1 MNEQLDLAS
10 YADLD
15 YSDTFGNQA
24 DATELL
30 KAIQAG
36 SITGRDTA
44 NQSLTQEPLKLESL
58 EHTLK
63 SLEFRM
69 KDVKL
74 WNAIPKDIAANTV
87 EEYVTLESYGA
98 DVGGFYDE
106 GQLADSQDSKYNR
119 HAELV
124 KYIQVVGSVTLQ
136 AQLVKSFVPAMARE
150 VENKTMWVIR
160 KLSSSLTKANSD
172 IISQEFNGIFRQ
184 HARIGST
191 GQDQTYATLD
201 AYQDSPAVIDLRG
214 DSLSQQDLDT
224 AGVNINQAFGDIDSL
239 WAPPMVLS
247 GLFSDFFQR
256 QRLITGDTSNKGIIG
271 TVPKGIDTQFGT
283 IMLNQDK
290 FMQQSPARLLT
301 DAATAPKAPA
311 APAVSSQALVAD
323 TTTRFVAGEVFS
335 GALGTV
341 FYAVSAVNQYG
352 ESALTVFSNTV
363 KITTTAGDAVDL
375 TFSAGAGGSFAPSG
389 YRIYRSMVTAATN
402 ATTGNVKFYP
412 IFKVSTSQLA
422 AGYDGGAAGVARDK
436 NRFLPG
442 TEQGFVT
449 EMVEEVLKFKQLA
462 PLSKLDLAITG
473 PSNQFLSFLYGTP
486 QYTGGYKSAG
496 LTGAQKMVRYINI
509 GPYIPGTTH

>member
-1 MNEQLDLAS
+1 MNEQLDLAF

-15 YSDTFGNQA
+15 YSDTFGNQH
-24 DATELL
+24 DATDLL

-36 SITGRDTA
+36 QITGRDTA

-74 WNAIPKDIAANTV
+74 WNAVPKDVAANTV
-87 EEYVTLESYGA
+87 EEYVTLESFGA

-106 GQLADSQDSKYNR
+106 GQLADSQDSRYNR

-136 AQLVKSFVPAMARE
+136 AQLVKGFVPAMAKE

-160 KLSSSLTKANSD
+160 RIASALTKANSD
-172 IISQEFNGIFRQ
+172 MVSQEFNGIFRQ
-184 HARIGST
+184 HARIGAS

-201 AYQDSPAVIDLRG
+201 LYQDSPAVIDLRG

-239 WAPPMVLS
+239 WAPPAVLS
-247 GLFSDFFQR
+247 GLFADFFQR
-256 QRLITGDTSNKGIIG
+256 QRLITGDSSSKGIIG

-301 DAATAPKAPA
+301 DAATAPKAPG
-311 APAVSSQALVAD
+311 APAVTSQTDNAG
-323 TTTRFVAGEVFS
+323 TTNSRFAAGEAFS

-352 ESALTVFSNTV
+352 ESSLTAFSNTL
-363 KITTTAGDAVDL
+363 KITLAAGHSVDL
-375 TFSAGAGGSFAPSG
+375 LFAAGAGSYAPSS
-389 YRIYRSMVTAATN
+389 YRIYRSMVTTATN
-402 ATTGNVKFYP
+402 ATTSNVKFYP
-412 IFKVSTSQLA
+412 IFSVSVAQLA
-422 AGYDGGAAGVARDK
+422 AGFDGAAAGSARDL
-436 NRFLPG
+436 NRYLPG

-449 EMVEEVLKFKQLA
+449 EMAEEVIKVKQLA

-473 PSNQFLSFLYGTP
+473 PSNQFMSFAYMTP
-486 QYTGGYKSAG
+486 QYTGGYRSAG
-496 LTGAQKMVRYINI
+496 LTGAQKLVRFINV
-509 GPYIPGTTH
+509 GPYVPGTTH